1 MTYQGFQFSIEGGV
15 ARIELDRPD
24 VGNALDMSTTR
35 SLMEVAIRC
44 DDDDAIRCV
53 LLTGRGRMFCAGG
66 DIEGFKQAGEGLQ
79 SYVKEVTGYLHL
91 AVARFAR
98 MRKPLV
104 TAVNGAAAGA
114 GFSLAILGDIVIA
127 ADNASFV
134 LAYPGIGF
142 SPDGG
147 VSWLLPRLVGLRKAQ
162 EIALLNPR
170 IRADEALRIGL
181 ITRVAPAEE
190 LQASAG
196 AVAAQLAASATSA
209 LGEMRRLML
218 EAMTASLET
227 QLERESRAI
236 SELSVSDHGRE
247 GVAAFLGGRPPVF
260 A

>member
-1 MTYQGFQFSIEGGV
+1 MTYNGFEFSVEGAV
-15 ARIELDRPD
+15 AKIVLDRPD
-24 VGNALDMSTTR
+24 VGNALDVATTR

-53 LLTGRGRMFCAGG
+53 LITGRGRMFCVGG
-66 DIEGFKQAGEGLQ
+66 DIEGFKQAGDRLQ
-79 SYVKEVTGYLHL
+79 SYTKEVTGYLHL

-104 TAVNGAAAGA
+104 TAINGAAAGA
-114 GFSLAILGDIVIA
+114 GFSLAIFGDIVIA

-134 LAYPGIGF
+134 LAYPGIGYT
-142 SPDGG
+142 PDGG
-147 VSWLLPRLVGLRKAQ
+147 ASWLLPRLVGLRKAQ

-181 ITRVAPAEE
+181 VTRVVPADE
-190 LQASAG
+190 LQDAAG
-196 AVAAQLAASATSA
+196 AIASQLAASATAA
-209 LGEMRRLML
+209 LGECRRLML
-218 EAMTASLET
+218 EAMTGSLET

-236 SELSVSDHGRE
+236 SEQSVSPHGRE
-247 GVAAFLGGRPPVF
+247 GIAAFLGGRPPVF